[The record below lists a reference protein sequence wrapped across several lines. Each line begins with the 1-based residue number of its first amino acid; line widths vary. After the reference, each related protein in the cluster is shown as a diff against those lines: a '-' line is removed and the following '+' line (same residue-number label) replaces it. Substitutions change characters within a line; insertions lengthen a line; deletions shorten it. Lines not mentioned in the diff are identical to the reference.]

1 MSALPFVVQL
11 VTKIWFA
18 AVSDWIKR
26 KELMTS
32 TAVTKLFNLIGFFFV
47 FLIKNY
53 YIFKVVLERVPALY
67 FFHFVIVQLLI

>member
-32 TAVTKLFNLIGFFFV
+32 TAVTKLFNLIGFFCV
-47 FLIKNY
+47 FN
-53 YIFKVVLERVPALY
+53 
-67 FFHFVIVQLLI
+67 